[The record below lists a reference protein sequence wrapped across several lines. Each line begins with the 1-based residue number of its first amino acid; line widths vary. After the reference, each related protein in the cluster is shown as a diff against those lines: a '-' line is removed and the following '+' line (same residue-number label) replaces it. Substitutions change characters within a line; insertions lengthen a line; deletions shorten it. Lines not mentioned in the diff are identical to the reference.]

1 MLHTPGDTDKAPGAN
16 TETRWI
22 ESDDIDSS
30 SSDSVQAPVV
40 GIDHEIKR
48 YLFPNTKDYSESIL
62 NRYRMEDNRRRFNP
76 HYLTDVQIKLEE
88 KDRNVGVAWMIQ
100 SGLAINLS
108 DDAIFLA
115 VRILDYYLGIQS
127 QPLTRN
133 RVQLAC
139 ASALLLGAKTEDP
152 NIMSIC
158 SGICL
163 QAVDISDQTLTDNE
177 LLMFRDIEF
186 NIVMATPIVF
196 LHYYLKKFFV
206 DNERSDII
214 ITDVIRIVRFI
225 SYCALSFDS
234 CSKFNS
240 EHIAL
245 IALYLT
251 SKILNFP
258 LEMSDV
264 LTFADAKSCLIAMKD
279 AALEVLNN
287 TTSTLTTYFKI
298 TDPQSIISTLET
310 VADNFTQ

>member
-30 SSDSVQAPVV
+30 SSDSVQMPV
-40 GIDHEIKR
+40 IDINHEIKR

-76 HYLTDVQIKLEE
+76 HYLTEVQKALEE

-115 VRILDYYLGIQS
+115 VRILDYYLGIS
-127 QPLTRN
+127 HLTRN
-133 RVQLAC
+133 LVQLAC

-152 NIMSIC
+152 NTMSIC

-163 QAVDISDQTLTDNE
+163 QAVDISEQTLTDTE

-196 LHYYLKKFFV
+196 LHYYLKKFFI

-258 LEMSDV
+258 LEMSEV
-264 LTFADAKSCLIAMKD
+264 LNFTDAKSCLIAMKD

-298 TDPQSIISTLET
+298 TDPQNIISTLET